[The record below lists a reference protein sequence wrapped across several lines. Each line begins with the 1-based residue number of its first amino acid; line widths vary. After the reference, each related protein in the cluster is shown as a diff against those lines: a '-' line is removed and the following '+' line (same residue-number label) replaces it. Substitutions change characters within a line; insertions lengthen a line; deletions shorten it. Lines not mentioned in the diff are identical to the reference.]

1 MLLLLIVHIIIFVIM
16 SLISALC
23 GVTYDEDKLIGMI
36 CPFIGIATTIYA
48 IQTAIEKKLDKYD
61 LIDVDF
67 KDVNDNIIREDDRSI
82 YIEHKVCLSY
92 KQFVDFY
99 SVNPARWNIVKKS
112 YPERRYLRFK
122 NGETWYW
129 IYFKTA
135 KEYKAAVK
143 YYYMREEVRNG
154 PRAVNYNPQE
164 KEKLDKD
171 TAALLRCVQADINKI
186 KFQAESEINEAT
198 DGIKKIS
205 ERLNS

>member
-1 MLLLLIVHIIIFVIM
+1 MLLLLIVHVIIFVIM
-16 SLISALC
+16 GFISALC
-23 GVTYDEDKLIGMI
+23 GVTYDEDEFISML

-48 IQTAIEKKLDKYD
+48 IPTAIEKKLDKYD

-67 KDVNDNIIREDDRSI
+67 GNMNDNIIREDDRSFF
-82 YIEHKVCLSY
+82 IEHKVCLSY

-99 SVNPARWNIVKKS
+99 SVNPARWNIAKKS

-135 KEYKAAVK
+135 KEYRAAVK
-143 YYYMREEVRNG
+143 YYYEHEEARNG
-154 PRAVNYNPQE
+154 PRAINYNPQE
-164 KEKLDKD
+164 KKKLDED
-171 TAALLRCVQADINKI
+171 TVALLRCVQSDINKI

-198 DGIKKIS
+198 EGIKKIS

>member
-1 MLLLLIVHIIIFVIM
+1 MLLLLVVHVIILVIMGFIFV
-16 SLISALC
+16 LC
-23 GVTYDEDKLIGMI
+23 DMTYDEDEFISMI

-48 IQTAIEKKLDKYD
+48 IPTAIEKKLDKYD

-67 KDVNDNIIREDDRSI
+67 EDVNDNIIREDDRSI

-99 SVNPARWNIVKKS
+99 SVNPARWNIVKKL

-135 KEYKAAVK
+135 KEYRAAVK
-143 YYYMREEVRNG
+143 YYYEREEARNG
-154 PRAVNYNPQE
+154 PHAINYNPQG
-164 KEKLDKD
+164 KKKLDED
-171 TAALLRCVQADINKI
+171 TVALLRCVQSDINKI

>member
-1 MLLLLIVHIIIFVIM
+1 MLLLLIVHVIILVIM
-16 SLISALC
+16 GFIFALC
-23 GVTYDEDKLIGMI
+23 GVTYDEDEFIGMI
-36 CPFIGIATTIYA
+36 CPFIGIAITIYD

-67 KDVNDNIIREDDRSI
+67 EDVNDNIIREDDRSI

-135 KEYKAAVK
+135 KEYRAAVK
-143 YYYMREEVRNG
+143 YYYKSEEARNG
-154 PRAVNYNPQE
+154 PHAINYNPQE
-164 KEKLDKD
+164 KKKLDED
-171 TAALLRCVQADINKI
+171 TVALLRCVQSDINKI

>member
-1 MLLLLIVHIIIFVIM
+1 MLLLLIVHVIILVIMGFIFV
-16 SLISALC
+16 LC
-23 GVTYDEDKLIGMI
+23 DMTYDEDEFIGMV

-48 IQTAIEKKLDKYD
+48 ILTAIEKKLDKYD

-67 KDVNDNIIREDDRSI
+67 EDVNDSIIREDDRSI

-99 SVNPARWNIVKKS
+99 SVNPARWNIVKKA

-122 NGETWYW
+122 NGETWYR

-135 KEYKAAVK
+135 KEYRAAVK
-143 YYYMREEVRNG
+143 YYYERDEARNG
-154 PRAVNYNPQE
+154 PRAVNYDPQE

-171 TAALLRCVQADINKI
+171 TAALLHCVQADINKI

>member
-1 MLLLLIVHIIIFVIM
+1 MLLLLIVHVIILVIM
-16 SLISALC
+16 GFIYALC
-23 GVTYDEDKLIGMI
+23 GMTYDEEEFISMI

-48 IQTAIEKKLDKYD
+48 ILTAIEKKLDKYD

-67 KDVNDNIIREDDRSI
+67 EDVNDSIIREDDRSI

-135 KEYKAAVK
+135 KEYRAAVK
-143 YYYMREEVRNG
+143 YYYGREEARNG
-154 PRAVNYNPQE
+154 PRAINYNPQE
-164 KEKLDKD
+164 KKKLDED
-171 TAALLRCVQADINKI
+171 TVTLLRCVQSDINKI

>member
-1 MLLLLIVHIIIFVIM
+1 MLLLLIVHVIILVIMGFIFV
-16 SLISALC
+16 LC
-23 GVTYDEDKLIGMI
+23 DMTYDEDEFIGMV

-48 IQTAIEKKLDKYD
+48 ILTAIEKKLDKYD

-67 KDVNDNIIREDDRSI
+67 EDVNDNIIREDDMSLF
-82 YIEHKVCLSY
+82 IEHKVCLSY

-99 SVNPARWNIVKKS
+99 SVNPVRWNIVKKS

-135 KEYKAAVK
+135 KEYRAAVK
-143 YYYMREEVRNG
+143 YYYMREEVRND
-154 PRAVNYNPQE
+154 PRAVNYDPQE
-164 KEKLDKD
+164 KEKLNKD
-171 TAALLRCVQADINKI
+171 TAALLHCIQADINKI

>member
-1 MLLLLIVHIIIFVIM
+1 MLLLLVVHIIILVIM
-16 SLISALC
+16 GFISALC
-23 GVTYDEDKLIGMI
+23 GVTYDEDEFIGMI
-36 CPFIGIATTIYA
+36 CPFIGIAITIYA
-48 IQTAIEKKLDKYD
+48 IPTAIEKKLDKYD

-67 KDVNDNIIREDDRSI
+67 ENMNDNIIREDDRSLF
-82 YIEHKVCLSY
+82 IEHKVCLSY

-99 SVNPARWNIVKKS
+99 SVNPARWNIVKKR

-122 NGETWYW
+122 DGQTWYW
-129 IYFKTA
+129 VYFKTA
-135 KEYKAAVK
+135 KEYRAAVK
-143 YYYMREEVRNG
+143 YYYEREELRNG
-154 PRAVNYNPQE
+154 PHAINYNPQE

-171 TAALLRCVQADINKI
+171 TAALLRCVQSDINKI

>member
-1 MLLLLIVHIIIFVIM
+1 MLLLLIVHVIILVIMGFIFV
-16 SLISALC
+16 LC
-23 GVTYDEDKLIGMI
+23 DMTSDEDEFIGMV
-36 CPFIGIATTIYA
+36 CPFIGIAITIYA
-48 IQTAIEKKLDKYD
+48 ILTAIEKKLDKYD

-67 KDVNDNIIREDDRSI
+67 EDVNDSIIREDDRSI

-99 SVNPARWNIVKKS
+99 FVNPARWNIVKKS

-135 KEYKAAVK
+135 KEYRAAVK

-154 PRAVNYNPQE
+154 SRAVNYDPQE
-164 KEKLDKD
+164 KEKLNKD
-171 TAALLRCVQADINKI
+171 TAALLHCVQADINKI

-198 DGIKKIS
+198 DGIKKIP

>member
-1 MLLLLIVHIIIFVIM
+1 MGFIFV
-16 SLISALC
+16 LC
-23 GVTYDEDKLIGMI
+23 DMTYDEDEFIGMI

-67 KDVNDNIIREDDRSI
+67 EDVNDNIIREDDRSI

-92 KQFVDFY
+92 KQFVDLD
-99 SVNPARWNIVKKS
+99 SVHPARCKMVRLT

-143 YYYMREEVRNG
+143 YYYMREKVRNG
-154 PRAVNYNPQE
+154 PHAVSYDLQE

>member
-1 MLLLLIVHIIIFVIM
+1 MLLLLIIHVIIFVIM
-16 SLISALC
+16 GFISALC
-23 GVTYDEDKLIGMI
+23 GVTYDEDEFISMI

-48 IQTAIEKKLDKYD
+48 IPTAIEKKLDKYD

-67 KDVNDNIIREDDRSI
+67 EDSNDSIIRENARSI
-82 YIEHKVCLSY
+82 CIEHKVCLSY

-99 SVNPARWNIVKKS
+99 SVNPARWNIVKQT
-112 YPERRYLRFK
+112 YPERRYLGFK
-122 NGETWYW
+122 DGQTWYW
-129 IYFKTA
+129 VYFKTA
-135 KEYKAAVK
+135 KEYRAAVK
-143 YYYMREEVRNG
+143 YYYEREELRNG
-154 PRAVNYNPQE
+154 PRAVNYDPQE

-198 DGIKKIS
+198 DGIKEIS

>member
-1 MLLLLIVHIIIFVIM
+1 MLLLLIVHVIIFVIM
-16 SLISALC
+16 GIISALC
-23 GVTYDEDKLIGMI
+23 GVTYEEDEFISMV
-36 CPFIGIATTIYA
+36 CPFIGIAATIYA
-48 IQTAIEKKLDKYD
+48 IPTAIEKKLDKYD

-67 KDVNDNIIREDDRSI
+67 ENVNDDIIREDDRSI
-82 YIEHKVCLSY
+82 HIDHKVCLSY

-99 SVNPARWNIVKKS
+99 SVNPARWNIVKQT

-122 NGETWYW
+122 DGQTWYW

-135 KEYKAAVK
+135 KEYRAAVK
-143 YYYMREEVRNG
+143 YYYKREEARNG
-154 PRAVNYNPQE
+154 PRAINYNPQE

-171 TAALLRCVQADINKI
+171 TVALLRCVQADINKI

-198 DGIKKIS
+198 SGIQKIS

>member
-1 MLLLLIVHIIIFVIM
+1 MLLLLVIHVIILVIM
-16 SLISALC
+16 GFISALC
-23 GVTYDEDKLIGMI
+23 GVTYDEDEFISMI

-48 IQTAIEKKLDKYD
+48 IPTAIEKKLDKYD

-67 KDVNDNIIREDDRSI
+67 EDVNDNIIREDDRSI

-99 SVNPARWNIVKKS
+99 SVNPARWNIVKQT

-122 NGETWYW
+122 DGQTWYW

-135 KEYKAAVK
+135 KEYRAAVK
-143 YYYMREEVRNG
+143 YYYEREEARNG
-154 PRAVNYNPQE
+154 SRAINYNSQE
-164 KEKLDKD
+164 KKRLD
-171 TAALLRCVQADINKI
+171 ALLRCVQSDINKI
-186 KFQAESEINEAT
+186 KFRAEAEINEAT

>member
-23 GVTYDEDKLIGMI
+23 GVTYDEDEFIVMV
-36 CPFIGIATTIYA
+36 CPFIGIAATIYA
-48 IQTAIEKKLDKYD
+48 IPTAIEKKLDKYD
-61 LIDVDF
+61 LINVDF
-67 KDVNDNIIREDDRSI
+67 EDVNDNIIREDDRSI
-82 YIEHKVCLSY
+82 HIDHKVCLSY

-99 SVNPARWNIVKKS
+99 SINPARWNIVKQT

-122 NGETWYW
+122 DGETWYW
-129 IYFKTA
+129 VYFKTA
-135 KEYKAAVK
+135 KEYRAAVK
-143 YYYMREEVRNG
+143 YYYRQEEIKNG
-154 PRAVNYNPQE
+154 LHAIDYNQRE
-164 KEKLDKD
+164 KEKLNKD

>member
-1 MLLLLIVHIIIFVIM
+1 MLLLLVVHVIILVIM
-16 SLISALC
+16 GFISALC
-23 GVTYDEDKLIGMI
+23 GVTYDEDELIGMI

-92 KQFVDFY
+92 KQFIDFY
-99 SVNPARWNIVKKS
+99 SVNPARWNIVKLT

-143 YYYMREEVRNG
+143 YYYMREKVRNG
-154 PRAVNYNPQE
+154 PRAVNYDPQE

-205 ERLNS
+205 GCLNS

>member
-1 MLLLLIVHIIIFVIM
+1 MLLLLIVHVIILVIM
-16 SLISALC
+16 GFIYALC
-23 GVTYDEDKLIGMI
+23 DVTYNEDEFISMI
-36 CPFIGIATTIYA
+36 CPFIGIAITIYD
-48 IQTAIEKKLDKYD
+48 ILTAIEKKLDKYD

-67 KDVNDNIIREDDRSI
+67 EDVNDNIIREDDRSI
-82 YIEHKVCLSY
+82 FIEHKVCLSY

-135 KEYKAAVK
+135 KEYRAAVK
-143 YYYMREEVRNG
+143 YYYEREEARNG
-154 PRAVNYNPQE
+154 PRAINYDPQE
-164 KEKLDKD
+164 KKKLDED

>member
-1 MLLLLIVHIIIFVIM
+1 MLLLLIVHVIILVIM
-16 SLISALC
+16 GFIYALC
-23 GVTYDEDKLIGMI
+23 GATYDEDEFICMI
-36 CPFIGIATTIYA
+36 CPFIGIATTIYY
-48 IQTAIEKKLDKYD
+48 ILTAIEKKLDKYD

-67 KDVNDNIIREDDRSI
+67 EDVNDNIIREDDRSI
-82 YIEHKVCLSY
+82 FIEHKVCLSY
-92 KQFVDFY
+92 KQFTDFY

-122 NGETWYW
+122 DGQTWYW

-135 KEYKAAVK
+135 KEYRAAVK
-143 YYYMREEVRNG
+143 CYYEREEARNG
-154 PRAVNYNPQE
+154 PRAINYNPQE
-164 KEKLDKD
+164 KKKLDED
-171 TAALLRCVQADINKI
+171 TVALLRCVQSDINKI

>member
-1 MLLLLIVHIIIFVIM
+1 MLLLLIVHVIILVIMGFIFV
-16 SLISALC
+16 LC
-23 GVTYDEDKLIGMI
+23 DMTYDEDEFIGMV

-48 IQTAIEKKLDKYD
+48 ILTAIEKKLDKYD

-67 KDVNDNIIREDDRSI
+67 EDVNDNIIREDDRSLF
-82 YIEHKVCLSY
+82 IEHKVCLSY

-99 SVNPARWNIVKKS
+99 SVNPVRWNIVKKS

-143 YYYMREEVRNG
+143 YYYMREEVRND
-154 PRAVNYNPQE
+154 PRAVNYDPQE
-164 KEKLDKD
+164 KEKLNKD
-171 TAALLRCVQADINKI
+171 TAALLHCIQADINKI

>member
-1 MLLLLIVHIIIFVIM
+1 MLLLLIVHVIIFVIM
-16 SLISALC
+16 SFISALC
-23 GVTYDEDKLIGMI
+23 GVTYDEDELIGMI

-67 KDVNDNIIREDDRSI
+67 EDVNDNIIREDDRSLF
-82 YIEHKVCLSY
+82 IEHKVCLSY

-99 SVNPARWNIVKKS
+99 SVNPARWNIVKKA

-143 YYYMREEVRNG
+143 YYYMREKVRND
-154 PRAVNYNPQE
+154 PRAVNYDPQE